1 LKSNMNANPKPQRK
15 AKAKPVSQT
24 QIMPAPSSGK
34 RARRRRVRAAAPYT
48 SYGVYPNIQ
57 APGTASGSISRA
69 KIGSALKNLY
79 NTKLT
84 EQGNAFLKCAFAPPD
99 FANSDVGGVPDDF
112 QGKSLV
118 KRHKLITA
126 ITNSATTDYY
136 YLLLPTPGYAY
147 WVATVTAGA
156 QIVPAT
162 VFTGVPYSDF
172 TAVFGASGLTT
183 AGIVNRFR
191 YVSNHIEIIPTTN
204 QMTWTGSIQT
214 FKFPVKLIERPDPA
228 SSLNMFAV
236 TGLQSCNS
244 NIADQYSGPFNL
256 GVYAAAYN
264 TGATFAF
271 SDIMENVLSVPFAPA
286 PGLGDFGQLQ
296 PMGATGFTGMDNNF
310 DSVLVKFSGA
320 GSNAGNSYLLKT
332 WACVEYQVLANAAL
346 YEYQRISP
354 CDKLAIEIYRKV
366 VNELPVGV
374 AFIDNEGF
382 WRRVLD
388 IIRRVTSVGSALPG
402 QYGMISMGVNT
413 AAEAL
418 HQLTL

>member
-1 LKSNMNANPKPQRK
+1 MKSNMNANPKPQRQ
-15 AKAKPVSQT
+15 AKAKPAK

-57 APGTASGSISRA
+57 APGTASGSIARA
-69 KIGSALKNLY
+69 KVGSALKNLY
-79 NTKLT
+79 NSKLT

-126 ITNSATTDYY
+126 ITNAASMDYY
-136 YLLLPTPGYAY
+136 YLLLPTPGFAY
-147 WVATVTAGA
+147 WVAS
-156 QIVPAT
+156 VPAGT
-162 VFTGVPYSDF
+162 PILPTTTFTGMNYSDF
-172 TAVFGASGLTT
+172 GTMFGGPLSTAN
-183 AGIVNRFR
+183 IVNRFR
-191 YVSNHIEIIPTTN
+191 FVSNHIEIIPTTN

-214 FKFPVKLIERPDPA
+214 FKFPVKVILRPDPG
-228 SSLNMFAV
+228 SSLNNRTV

-271 SDIMENVLSVPFAPA
+271 SDVFENVTAIPESESTT
-286 PGLGDFGQLQ
+286 LGDFGVLS
-296 PMGATGFTGMDNNF
+296 PTGSYGFTGMDENF

-320 GSNAGNSYLLKT
+320 GSNDANSYLLKT
-332 WACVEYQVLANAAL
+332 WACVEYQVLANASL

-388 IIRRVTSVGSALPG
+388 IIRRVTSIGSNLPG